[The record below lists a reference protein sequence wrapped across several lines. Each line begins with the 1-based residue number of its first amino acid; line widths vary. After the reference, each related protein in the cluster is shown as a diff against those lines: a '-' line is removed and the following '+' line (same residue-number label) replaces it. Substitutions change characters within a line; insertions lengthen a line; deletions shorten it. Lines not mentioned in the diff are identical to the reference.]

1 MELVDSANLMGRAET
16 LGDGA
21 RLGALYPAAG
31 VSGSLVAVDLLEV
44 EPGSATPRQ
53 QTAEEHILYVL
64 AGSGEVH
71 AGDNG
76 PAALV
81 HSGSV
86 LRIAPREAY
95 SLSAQGREQLRV
107 LVITPLLALSGRALG
122 INPFSAETVL
132 PLEKPAE
139 RPRIAEQQGVAT
151 PPLQPVRQPQ
161 QRPQAQPEDES
172 DVPRPDISGLM
183 RKASELAGQPKP
195 ERRRPIPEPESE
207 PEPEAEA
214 PAVEEEAEEDAHKD
228 LMELSVVFH
237 GATRGTPGQG
247 YGAYSV
253 QSPGRKAVIKRA
265 EFGPNYTVAQAEYDT
280 LLAGLQYIIERLT
293 VTNRAPL
300 QAALDIKTD
309 SDALV
314 NQLEGHFKVK
324 DSGLKARYTQAMD
337 LLEQFGAWQIEWQST
352 EETVKSLGS

>member
-1 MELVDSANLMGRAET
+1 MELVDSANSMGRAEK

-44 EPGSATPRQ
+44 EPGSATSRL

-71 AGDNG
+71 GGDNG
-76 PAALV
+76 AAVLV
-81 HSGSV
+81 RAGSV

-107 LVITPLLALSGRALG
+107 LVVTPLLALSDRALG
-122 INPFSAETVL
+122 INPLSAELAL
-132 PLEKPAE
+132 PQEKPAE
-139 RPRIAEQQGVAT
+139 RPRIAEQPVAT

-161 QRPQAQPEDES
+161 QRPQPQPEEVSDE
-172 DVPRPDISGLM
+172 PRPDISGLI

-195 ERRRPIPEPESE
+195 ERRRPVPEPEPE

-214 PAVEEEAEEDAHKD
+214 PPVEEEAEEDGHKD
-228 LMELSVVFH
+228 LMELLVVFH
-237 GATRGTPGQG
+237 GSTRGTPGQG

-293 VTNRAPL
+293 VTNRAPI

-324 DSGLKARYTQAMD
+324 DSGLKARYTQATE

-352 EETVKSLGS
+352 EETVKALGS

>member
-1 MELVDSANLMGRAET
+1 MELVDSANLMGRAEK
-16 LGDGA
+16 LGNGA

-44 EPGSATPRQ
+44 EPGSTTPRLQ
-53 QTAEEHILYVL
+53 SAEEHILYVL

-86 LRIAPREAY
+86 LRVAPREAY
-95 SLSAQGREQLRV
+95 SLSVQGREQLRV
-107 LVITPLLALSGRALG
+107 LVVTPLLALSDRALG
-122 INPFSAETVL
+122 INSLAAETVA
-132 PLEKPAE
+132 PPEKPAE
-139 RPRIAEQQGVAT
+139 RPRIAEQPAVI

-161 QRPQAQPEDES
+161 QRPQPQPEDEFEE
-172 DVPRPDISGLM
+172 PRPDISGLM

-195 ERRRPIPEPESE
+195 ERRRPVPEPEPE

-214 PAVEEEAEEDAHKD
+214 SPVEEEAEEDGHKD
-228 LMELSVVFH
+228 LMELLVVFH

-253 QSPGRKAVIKRA
+253 QSPGRKAVVKRA
-265 EFGPNYTVAQAEYDT
+265 EFGSNYTVAQAEYDT

-293 VTNRAPL
+293 VTNRAPI

-324 DSGLKARYTQAMD
+324 DSGLKSRYTQAME

-352 EETVKSLGS
+352 EETVKALGS

>member
-1 MELVDSANLMGRAET
+1 MELVDSANLMGRAEK

-44 EPGSATPRQ
+44 EPGSATPRL

-64 AGSGEVH
+64 TGLGEVH
-71 AGDNG
+71 GGDNG
-76 PAALV
+76 AAALV
-81 HSGSV
+81 RSGSV

-107 LVITPLLALSGRALG
+107 LVVTPLLALSDRALG
-122 INPFSAETVL
+122 INPLPAETA
-132 PLEKPAE
+132 PPPEKPVE
-139 RPRIAEQQGVAT
+139 RPRIAEQPVAT

-161 QRPQAQPEDES
+161 QRPQPQPEDDRDE
-172 DVPRPDISGLM
+172 PRPDISGLM

-195 ERRRPIPEPESE
+195 ERRRPVPE
-207 PEPEAEA
+207 PEPEPDAEA
-214 PAVEEEAEEDAHKD
+214 AVEEEAEEDAHKD
-228 LMELSVVFH
+228 LMELLVVFH

-293 VTNRAPL
+293 VTNRAPI

-324 DSGLKARYTQAMD
+324 DSGLKARYTQAVE

-352 EETVKSLGS
+352 EETVKALGS

>member
-1 MELVDSANLMGRAET
+1 MELIDSANLMGRAEK
-16 LGDGA
+16 LGSGA

-31 VSGSLVAVDLLEV
+31 VSGALVAVDLLEV
-44 EPGSATPRQ
+44 EPGSTTPRL

-64 AGSGEVH
+64 AGTGEVH

-95 SLSAQGREQLRV
+95 SLSAQGRDQLRV
-107 LVITPLLALSGRALG
+107 LVVTPLLALSDRVLG
-122 INPFSAETVL
+122 INPLSVEIAS

-139 RPRIAEQQGVAT
+139 RQRIAEQPAAT

-161 QRPQAQPEDES
+161 QRPQPQPEDES
-172 DVPRPDISGLM
+172 DEPRPDISGLM
-183 RKASELAGQPKP
+183 RKASELTGQPKP
-195 ERRRPIPEPESE
+195 ERRRPIPEPEPE
-207 PEPEAEA
+207 PEPETQAA
-214 PAVEEEAEEDAHKD
+214 PVEEEAEEDGHKD
-228 LMELSVVFH
+228 LMELLVVFH

-253 QSPGRKAVIKRA
+253 QSPGRKAVVKRA
-265 EFGPNYTVAQAEYDT
+265 EFGPNFTVAQAEYDT

-293 VTNRAPL
+293 VTNRAPI

-324 DSGLKARYTQAMD
+324 DSGLKSRYTQAMD

-352 EETVKSLGS
+352 EETVKALGS